1 MNPVGIR
8 REDKNPW
15 ERRAP
20 LTPSQT
26 VQLID
31 KQQIQVHVQL
41 SSQRVFPDEA
51 YRQAGAIVEEDLSPC
66 PVILGVKEMPLHVF
80 EKGKTYLFF
89 SHTIKGQPYN
99 MPMLRKMMAEGCQ
112 LIDYERIVD
121 EEGRRLVL
129 FGRHA
134 GLAGMIESLHAFG
147 KRLAAE
153 GIAGKENPFAEV
165 GQPYRYKDLGEAK
178 IHLREIGKRISSGGL
193 PQEIAPMVVGFLG
206 YGNVSKGAQEILDCL
221 PCIEIQADAL
231 ASLQQGD
238 YSTESIYKV
247 VFQER
252 DTVERVDTSR
262 PFSLNEYFIHPENY
276 RAAFTQY
283 LPHLTILMNC
293 IYWDKRFPVLV
304 GAEALKELFA
314 NSPRP
319 NLRVIGDIT
328 CDIEG
333 SIAVTRKATLP
344 DLPCYVYDTVSD
356 EIEDGVTNLRGP
368 VIMAVDIL
376 PTEFPVES
384 SDHFG
389 KALLPFLPAIAAC
402 DFSSDFTGLSL
413 PEPIKKAMIL
423 HRGRLTEDYRYI
435 EKYL

>member
-1 MNPVGIR
+1 MNPIGIR

-20 LTPSQT
+20 LTPSQAA
-26 VQLID
+26 QLIEG
-31 KQQIQVHVQL
+31 QHIHVHVQP
-41 SSQRVFPDEA
+41 STQRVFPDEA
-51 YRQAGAIVEEDLSPC
+51 YREAGAFVREDLSAC
-66 PVILGVKEMPLHVF
+66 SVILGVKEMPMHVF
-80 EKGKTYLFF
+80 AKGKTYLFF

-99 MPMLRKMMAEGCQ
+99 MPMLTKMIQEQCQ

-147 KRLAAE
+147 KRLTAE
-153 GIAGKENPFAEV
+153 GIPDKENPFV
-165 GQPYRYKDLGEAK
+165 DIRQPYQYKDLNEAK
-178 IHLREIGKRISSGGL
+178 NHLQEIGKRISSRGL
-193 PQEIAPMVVGFLG
+193 PKEVAPMVVGFLG
-206 YGNVSKGAQEILDCL
+206 YGNVSNGAQEILNCL
-221 PCIEIQADAL
+221 PCIELQPDAL
-231 ASLQQGD
+231 ETLQKSK
-238 YSTESIYKV
+238 YSTTAIHKV
-247 VFQER
+247 VFQEK
-252 DTVERVDTSR
+252 DTVDRTDASQ
-262 PFSLNEYFIHPENY
+262 PFSLNEYYHHPERY
-276 RAAFTQY
+276 RAAFSRY
-283 LPHLTILMNC
+283 LPYVTVLMNC

-304 GAEALKELFA
+304 SAEALKQLFV
-314 NSPRP
+314 NFPRP
-319 NLRVIGDIT
+319 ALRVIGDIT

-344 DLPCYVYDTVSD
+344 DQPCYVYDTVSD

-389 KALLPFLPAIAAC
+389 NALLPFLPAIAAC
-402 DFSSDFTGLSL
+402 DFSRDFAELNL

-423 HRGRLTEDYRYI
+423 HRGSLTEEYRYI